1 MILLLCELL
10 LKPKASYRISSWLEI
25 GNGWRLAMNCSS
37 ANSEAR
43 VIGSAS
49 DGSMLFLVLK
59 LKTKIT

>member
-1 MILLLCELL
+1 
-10 LKPKASYRISSWLEI
+10 
-25 GNGWRLAMNCSS
+25 MNCSS